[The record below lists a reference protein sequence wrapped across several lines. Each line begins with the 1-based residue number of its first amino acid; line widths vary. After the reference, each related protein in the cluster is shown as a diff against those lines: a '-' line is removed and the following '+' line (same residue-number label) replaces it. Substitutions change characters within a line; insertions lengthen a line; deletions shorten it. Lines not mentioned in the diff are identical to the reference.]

1 MRFGKYLREEAT
13 LEKHPEEMCGDG
25 PAGVEG
31 LPGTENSDAKAE
43 MRKSKKFKN
52 CATGVARGKHY
63 AGSGKTD
70 TAQ

>member
-1 MRFGKYLREEAT
+1 MVMGQ
-13 LEKHPEEMCGDG
+13 LEL
-25 PAGVEG
+25 EG

-70 TAQ
+70 TVQ